1 MLSTSKLKAASEIW
15 RGTIIINPIKLRIME
30 IRFRIPM
37 AAIYCAAVIFVLSLC
52 GVCISQKVE
61 NERLE
66 RELREARA
74 EIDNLQDEREQHADY
89 KPLECVMYKRLGD

>member
-1 MLSTSKLKAASEIW
+1 
-15 RGTIIINPIKLRIME
+15 ME

-66 RELREARA
+66 RELSDSRNEVRKL
-74 EIDNLQDEREQHADY
+74 ENERKQYTDRKSLQCVVQYNLPE
-89 KPLECVMYKRLGD
+89 

>member
-1 MLSTSKLKAASEIW
+1 
-15 RGTIIINPIKLRIME
+15 ME

-66 RELREARA
+66 RELSESRKKIREL
-74 EIDNLQDEREQHADY
+74 EEHREQHADY
-89 KPLECVMYKRLGD
+89 KPLQCVQYKQLD

>member
-1 MLSTSKLKAASEIW
+1 
-15 RGTIIINPIKLRIME
+15 ME

-37 AAIYCAAVIFVLSLC
+37 AAIYCAVAIFVLSLC

-66 RELREARA
+66 RELSESRKKIREL
-74 EIDNLQDEREQHADY
+74 EDEREQHADY
-89 KPLECVMYKRLGD
+89 KLLQYKLPE

>member
-1 MLSTSKLKAASEIW
+1 
-15 RGTIIINPIKLRIME
+15 ME

-66 RELREARA
+66 RELSDSRKELRKL
-74 EIDNLQDEREQHADY
+74 ENERKQYTDRKSLQCVVQY
-89 KPLECVMYKRLGD
+89 KLPE

>member
-1 MLSTSKLKAASEIW
+1 
-15 RGTIIINPIKLRIME
+15 ME

-66 RELREARA
+66 RELSESRKKIREL
-74 EIDNLQDEREQHADY
+74 EEQREQSVGY
-89 KPLECVMYKRLGD
+89 KPLQCVQYKQLD

>member
-1 MLSTSKLKAASEIW
+1 
-15 RGTIIINPIKLRIME
+15 ME

-66 RELREARA
+66 RELSESRKKIRER
-74 EIDNLQDEREQHADY
+74 EDEREEDVDDKAV
-89 KPLECVMYKRLGD
+89 EWEVYKRLGD

>member
-1 MLSTSKLKAASEIW
+1 
-15 RGTIIINPIKLRIME
+15 ME

-52 GVCISQKVE
+52 GVCMSQKVE

-66 RELREARA
+66 RELRESRKKIR
-74 EIDNLQDEREQHADY
+74 ELEEQREQSAGY
-89 KPLECVMYKRLGD
+89 KPLQCVQYKQLD

>member
-1 MLSTSKLKAASEIW
+1 
-15 RGTIIINPIKLRIME
+15 ME
-30 IRFRIPM
+30 IRFRNPM
-37 AAIYCAAVIFVLSLC
+37 AAIDCAAVIFGWSLC

-74 EIDNLQDEREQHADY
+74 EINKLQDEREQHADY
-89 KPLECVMYKRLGD
+89 KPLECEMYKRLGD

>member
-1 MLSTSKLKAASEIW
+1 
-15 RGTIIINPIKLRIME
+15 ME

-66 RELREARA
+66 RELSESRKKIREL
-74 EIDNLQDEREQHADY
+74 EEQRE
-89 KPLECVMYKRLGD
+89 

>member
-1 MLSTSKLKAASEIW
+1 
-15 RGTIIINPIKLRIME
+15 ME

-52 GVCISQKVE
+52 GVCMSQKVE

-66 RELREARA
+66 RELSESRKKIREIKK
-74 EIDNLQDEREQHADY
+74 ESEQNDDY
-89 KPLECVMYKRLGD
+89 KLLPYKIPE

>member
-1 MLSTSKLKAASEIW
+1 
-15 RGTIIINPIKLRIME
+15 
-30 IRFRIPM
+30 M

-66 RELREARA
+66 RELSDSRNEVRKL
-74 EIDNLQDEREQHADY
+74 ENEREQYTDRKSLQCVVQY
-89 KPLECVMYKRLGD
+89 KLPE

>member
-1 MLSTSKLKAASEIW
+1 
-15 RGTIIINPIKLRIME
+15 ME

-52 GVCISQKVE
+52 GVCISQNAK

-66 RELREARA
+66 RELSESRKKIREL
-74 EIDNLQDEREQHADY
+74 EEQREQHADY
-89 KPLECVMYKRLGD
+89 KPLECEMYKRLGD

>member
-1 MLSTSKLKAASEIW
+1 
-15 RGTIIINPIKLRIME
+15 ME

-37 AAIYCAAVIFVLSLC
+37 AAIYCAAAIFVLSLC

-66 RELREARA
+66 RELSESRKKIREL
-74 EIDNLQDEREQHADY
+74 EDEREQYADY

>member
-1 MLSTSKLKAASEIW
+1 
-15 RGTIIINPIKLRIME
+15 ME

-52 GVCISQKVE
+52 GVCISQNAK

-74 EIDNLQDEREQHADY
+74 EIDKLQDEREQHADY
-89 KPLECVMYKRLGD
+89 KPLQCVQYKQLD

>member
-1 MLSTSKLKAASEIW
+1 
-15 RGTIIINPIKLRIME
+15 ME

-66 RELREARA
+66 RELSDSRNEVRKL
-74 EIDNLQDEREQHADY
+74 ENERKQYTDRKSLQCVVQY
-89 KPLECVMYKRLGD
+89 KLPE

>member
-1 MLSTSKLKAASEIW
+1 
-15 RGTIIINPIKLRIME
+15 ME

-37 AAIYCAAVIFVLSLC
+37 AAIYCAAAIIVLSLC
-52 GVCISQKVE
+52 GVCMSQKVE

-89 KPLECVMYKRLGD
+89 KPLQCVQYKQLD

>member
-1 MLSTSKLKAASEIW
+1 
-15 RGTIIINPIKLRIME
+15 
-30 IRFRIPM
+30 M

-66 RELREARA
+66 RELSESRKKIRELENERKQYT
-74 EIDNLQDEREQHADY
+74 EHKSLQCVVQY
-89 KPLECVMYKRLGD
+89 KLPE

>member
-1 MLSTSKLKAASEIW
+1 
-15 RGTIIINPIKLRIME
+15 ME

-37 AAIYCAAVIFVLSLC
+37 GAIYCAVVVCVMLLG

-66 RELREARA
+66 RELSVSRARIN
-74 EIDNLQDEREQHADY
+74 ELQDEREQHADY
-89 KPLECVMYKRLGD
+89 KPLECEMYKRLGD

>member
-1 MLSTSKLKAASEIW
+1 
-15 RGTIIINPIKLRIME
+15 
-30 IRFRIPM
+30 M

-66 RELREARA
+66 RELREERARVRSL
-74 EIDNLQDEREQHADY
+74 EDEREQYADY
-89 KPLECVMYKRLGD
+89 NPLQCEIYKRLGD

>member
-1 MLSTSKLKAASEIW
+1 
-15 RGTIIINPIKLRIME
+15 ME

-37 AAIYCAAVIFVLSLC
+37 AAIDCAAVIFVLSLC

-66 RELREARA
+66 RELSDSRKELRKL
-74 EIDNLQDEREQHADY
+74 ENERKQHADY
-89 KPLECVMYKRLGD
+89 KMLQYKLPE